1 MKKKENLTSKSLGL
15 SSGIRKLEYE
25 SHLGIIG
32 YNLYALFSS
41 RIDNYMLQI
50 PEYKYLSLKEWDK
63 KKAYLNTETQNRFSA
78 FIKRKMVGLSE
89 FASFMISHDEYVVS
103 VYESYENKADE
114 FYRVVDEILCS
125 IEPKFSS
132 VVEYNPLDDLKKEV
146 ENKVIEIEQLFKSL
160 SNVKNITIF
169 YLYVT
174 YFIYSENLEVKKSI
188 NQTINFLNFK
198 TDKDTEDLKNNYNT
212 WKLDNPYL
220 VDKVLKIVTLKK

>member
-132 VVEYNPLDDLKKEV
+132 VVEYNPLYDLKKEV